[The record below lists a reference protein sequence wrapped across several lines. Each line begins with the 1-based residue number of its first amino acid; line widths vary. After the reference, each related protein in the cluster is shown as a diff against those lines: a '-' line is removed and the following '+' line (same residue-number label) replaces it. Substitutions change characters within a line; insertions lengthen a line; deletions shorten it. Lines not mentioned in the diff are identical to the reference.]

1 MPYQKNYRRPRRRYR
16 RRAPTRGAIY
26 GRAATQLYKDVKTLK
41 NLINVEFKY
50 HDTQFSQQAHTTGA
64 ILSLNF
70 VSQGDGA
77 TSRDGD
83 QFRMKS
89 LELHGAVAL
98 PSAATRPNNTRLMLI
113 LDTEPT
119 GALPALTDILD
130 DQSGAINFYYAPRN
144 LDNRT
149 RFIVLKDWHY
159 TVNPNGTEAY
169 QINHYRKLDIKTL
182 FNGATGS
189 ITTLKNNHLFLLVAG
204 DEASGANNPT
214 YALSSRIRYVDN

>member
-1 MPYQKNYRRPRRRYR
+1 MPAKKTYR
-16 RRAPTRGAIY
+16 RRRRAKTRGQIY
-26 GRAATQLYKDVKTLK
+26 GQAGYQLYKDVKYLK

-70 VSQGDGA
+70 INQGDGS
-77 TSRDGD
+77 TNRDGD
-83 QFRMKS
+83 QCRLKS

-98 PSAATRPNNTRLMLI
+98 PATASRPNSTRLMLI
-113 LDTEPT
+113 LDTEPNGST
-119 GALPALTDILD
+119 PAITDILD
-130 DQSGAINFYYAPRN
+130 NQGGSINFYYSPRN

-149 RFIVLKDWHY
+149 RFVVMKDWHY

-169 QINHYRKLDIKTL
+169 QINHYRKLDLKVL
-182 FNGATGS
+182 FNGTTGS
-189 ITTLKNNHLFLLVAG
+189 ITTMKNNHLFLLVLG
-204 DEASGANNPT
+204 DEASGATNPT